1 MLSERSETNKEGVGH
16 LDEHDYFHITL
27 IRTLQFT
34 VFNYI
39 IHTPIPV
46 APKLIF

>member
-34 VFNYI
+34 V
-39 IHTPIPV
+39 
-46 APKLIF
+46 LITSFTHLFQ